1 MRTSLDHHERL
12 NLLGALLVTPRGRKL
27 KLAIRSHRRTLRG
40 EEVVAFLA
48 RLLRRVRGPIV
59 LVWDNHPIH
68 QRQMVQAFLAQHDRL
83 HVYDLPTGAPELNP
97 MEWVW
102 QQVDE
107 HTASTAPHNRFELR
121 ANVMA
126 GVARVRHSQQ
136 RLRAGFL
143 GAKLK
148 LGKA

>member
-27 KLAIRSHRRTLRG
+27 KLAIHSHRRTLRG

-59 LVWDNHPIH
+59 LVWDKHPIH
-68 QRQMVQAFLAQHDRL
+68 QRKMVQAFLAQHDRL

-126 GVARVRHSQQ
+126 GVARVRRSQQ

-143 GAKLK
+143 GAKLRW
-148 LGKA
+148 GKA